1 MDLPVK
7 KFTLQ
12 NVVVAGDVTTGNGY
26 IYIKGLPPIR
36 TEDYISV
43 TYIDPT
49 AEVVQI
55 KGIGVTTVTIA
66 ASTLYQIGIG
76 NTRDQREGWNNSI
89 QKFGYYSPASLTGT
103 AALDRFNAYSALSWK
118 VNNTPT
124 TRAIC
129 GVRCDMVLVG
139 SSIIT
144 IVPNVPTFVVGS
156 LSGAI
161 GFLAVQADSTAIIIR
176 PYIVNGILPLVND
189 IWTLTPNPWTG
200 ITSGSWSAASAT
212 PVSAAPTVGVQM
224 AVVDNAG
231 YYSAKGTRQGANT
244 VIATAGFL
252 PAAVTTITAPVYS
265 QGQAARM
272 AQDVPIQEVTSGNLA
287 SGDWDFPTN
296 DTVVSG
302 STYETIVVRC
312 RPHIDNSAMS
322 DLGTQAEIMYGIYA
336 EKTTTGGVAA
346 AGYAAYKAALDA
358 L

>member
-49 AEVVQI
+49 AEVQQI
-55 KGIGVTTVTIA
+55 KALGVSAVTIA
-66 ASTLYQIGIG
+66 ASTLYQVGIG

-89 QKFGYYSPASLTGT
+89 QKFGYYSPVALAAT
-103 AALDRFNAYSALSWK
+103 AALDRVNAYNALAWK
-118 VNNTPT
+118 INNTPT
-124 TRAIC
+124 TRCYAGVKATLTALAGTAIT
-129 GVRCDMVLVG
+129 M
-139 SSIIT
+139 
-144 IVPNVPTFVVGS
+144 PTGNTLPVWVS
-156 LSGAI
+156 CSVSGAI
-161 GFLAVQADSTAIIIR
+161 GFMTATSSTTVYIFYVTNGITPVTLDILSIIPNPYTGVTSGTGGPSLAASGITTHGDSM
-176 PYIVNGILPLVND
+176 YIVD
-189 IWTLTPNPWTG
+189 QPN
-200 ITSGSWSAASAT
+200 
-212 PVSAAPTVGVQM
+212 
-224 AVVDNAG
+224 
-231 YYSAKGTRQGANT
+231 YYSAKGTRKGANT

-252 PAAVTTITAPVYS
+252 PAAITTITAAVYS